1 MISQETRLKK
11 AHVALMKHPHTALYS
26 GVVMMGK
33 SVVVDDD
40 ITAYTNGVDKKYGRK
55 FISNLTDAELRAL
68 VLHENLHVALKHI
81 GRFKKEF
88 EKEPMLINASADYV
102 VNDVIVSINDKAFL
116 SLPKGGLYD
125 AMFHDWS
132 VRQVY
137 DYLKQEQENNKKN
150 SQSSNGNDNGDE
162 QNSNLRNHRM
172 LNTLDE
178 HDYEDAKEM
187 SPSEIAEQAS
197 KIDKALREGGILA
210 GRLGGKTPRSITEML
225 EPKVD
230 WKKELRE
237 FVNNATRGSD
247 EFTWRKFNKR
257 MIANDLYLPSL
268 ETESVGELIVGIDTS
283 GSIGEQ
289 ELNEFATE
297 LASVCL
303 VTSPSRVRVLWWDT
317 DVHGEQIFEPKDYQ
331 AIAKLL
337 KPQGGGGTHVG
348 CVSKYISDKKLNAE
362 AILIFSDGYVENDIE
377 WNISTPTL
385 WLITMNNNFKAP
397 KGVIVKKERE

>member
-1 MISQETRLKK
+1 MITEETRLKK

-33 SVVVDDD
+33 SVVVDDEN

-102 VNDVIVSINDKAFL
+102 VNDVIVSINDKSFL
-116 SLPKGGLYD
+116 SLPEGGLYD

-137 DYLKQEQENNKKN
+137 DYLKQEQENKKKN
-150 SQSSNGNDNGDE
+150 SQSSNGDDNGDE

-178 HDYEDAKEM
+178 HDYKDAKEM

-197 KIDKALREGGILA
+197 KIDKALREGSILA
-210 GRLGGKTPRSITEML
+210 GRLGGKTPRSIRSEEHTS
-225 EPKVD
+225 
-230 WKKELRE
+230 ELQ
-237 FVNNATRGSD
+237 S
-247 EFTWRKFNKR
+247 
-257 MIANDLYLPSL
+257 
-268 ETESVGELIVGIDTS
+268 
-283 GSIGEQ
+283 
-289 ELNEFATE
+289 
-297 LASVCL
+297 
-303 VTSPSRVRVLWWDT
+303 
-317 DVHGEQIFEPKDYQ
+317 H
-331 AIAKLL
+331 
-337 KPQGGGGTHVG
+337 
-348 CVSKYISDKKLNAE
+348 
-362 AILIFSDGYVENDIE
+362 
-377 WNISTPTL
+377 
-385 WLITMNNNFKAP
+385 
-397 KGVIVKKERE
+397 